1 MKSFEPFRLD
11 APNHCLWR
19 REERVAIPPKAFDVL
34 RYLVDHPGRLI
45 TSEELLEAVWP
56 DTFVNPEILRKYI
69 LDIRKILGDRAD
81 KPLFIE
87 TVTKRGYRFLA
98 TVVEEGSPHPADQLP
113 SPPPETAPEAATAAP
128 EPETSAA
135 KKSFLLLA
143 VILLLAVTIAIVGYF
158 WSTRKRINLSSS
170 SDTSILVLPF
180 VDMSPGKDQEYF
192 SDGLTE
198 ELINNLAKVPGL
210 KVVARSSAFQF
221 KGKNQDLR
229 NVGRQL
235 RVANVLEGSVQREGN
250 RVRITAELTKTQD
263 GFQLWSETY
272 DRDMSRI
279 FATQDE
285 IARSVTSALQLK
297 LMSADYGPPAAS
309 SGTSDA
315 AAYQAYQEGQYFFAR
330 GQDREDLYQALAYSD
345 QAIKLDPGYAAAW
358 AQRSQLLER
367 LARVALIDN
376 NDGFRRARENA
387 EKAIALDPNL
397 AAGYLSLALVQINH
411 DWDWQDANASLKK
424 AALLEPG
431 SAAVIGYRAHL
442 SRTLGLVE
450 EAIAL
455 YKQAIT
461 LDPLRANYH
470 LALGYELYLAGRY
483 DEALPELDKAQE
495 LNPRLSA
502 LHLSRMRVLLA
513 QGRPQEARAEIEQE
527 TGDWEKTSGEA
538 LVYFS
543 LGRTDDSD
551 AALKKLIA
559 SHQNDC
565 AFQIAEVYA
574 QRRDSQ
580 KAFQWLDRALEQRDP
595 GSFELKTNPLMKYL
609 RSEPHYAE
617 LLSKMGLPI

>member
-1 MKSFEPFRLD
+1 M
-11 APNHCLWR
+11 
-19 REERVAIPPKAFDVL
+19 
-34 RYLVDHPGRLI
+34 
-45 TSEELLEAVWP
+45 
-56 DTFVNPEILRKYI
+56 
-69 LDIRKILGDRAD
+69 
-81 KPLFIE
+81 
-87 TVTKRGYRFLA
+87 
-98 TVVEEGSPHPADQLP
+98 
-113 SPPPETAPEAATAAP
+113 
-128 EPETSAA
+128 
-135 KKSFLLLA
+135 
-143 VILLLAVTIAIVGYF
+143 
-158 WSTRKRINLSSS
+158 
-170 SDTSILVLPF
+170 
-180 VDMSPGKDQEYF
+180 
-192 SDGLTE
+192 
-198 ELINNLAKVPGL
+198 
-210 KVVARSSAFQF
+210 
-221 KGKNQDLR
+221 
-229 NVGRQL
+229 
-235 RVANVLEGSVQREGN
+235 
-250 RVRITAELTKTQD
+250 
-263 GFQLWSETY
+263 
-272 DRDMSRI
+272 
-279 FATQDE
+279 
-285 IARSVTSALQLK
+285 
-297 LMSADYGPPAAS
+297 
-309 SGTSDA
+309 
-315 AAYQAYQEGQYFFAR
+315 
-330 GQDREDLYQALAYSD
+330 
-345 QAIKLDPGYAAAW
+345 
-358 AQRSQLLER
+358 
-367 LARVALIDN
+367 
-376 NDGFRRARENA
+376 
-387 EKAIALDPNL
+387 

-411 DWDWQDANASLKK
+411 DWDWEGADTSLKK

-455 YKQAIT
+455 YKQAIA
-461 LDPLRANYH
+461 LDPLRANFH
-470 LALGYELYLAGRY
+470 LALGYEFYLAGRY

-513 QGRPQEARAEIEQE
+513 QGRPQEARAEIARE